1 MMKDPSGVDQLLN
14 CIEQRLDED
23 PSLLPVILSE
33 IEKLGIDISLK
44 AKGALIVFI

>member
-1 MMKDPSGVDQLLN
+1 MKDPSRADQLWN

-23 PSLLPVILSE
+23 PSLLPVIIAE

-44 AKGALIVFI
+44 AQGALIVFS